1 MNWANMSEDKSKRL
15 KIVQITCASIWCLF
29 SAGIVFGFAA
39 LKTILIKEGIY
50 ADMCQNDI
58 GTLEAKGP
66 CVEQDLKL
74 NFLFTAAAGVTNV
87 IALPVGT
94 ILDRYGPRVCG
105 IIGAFWIIC
114 GSQMFIWSDSLLKYT
129 DPYLTGYILLA
140 VGGPFVFI
148 SCFQLANTFPKRSGS
163 ILSLITGTFDSSA
176 ALFLFYRI
184 IYEKWDSDLHLSK
197 FFKIYL
203 VVPLFII
210 FCQLFFMPHES
221 YKTQG
226 NVMKLSVEGLD
237 ENGHLLEG
245 DDGSAIIPDQQERQS
260 LLSQETMEQNGILTA
275 QRSRQ
280 KSVLET
286 YVEAKLEKKTGGI
299 FGILHGYTVREQLKS
314 PLFYLMVIF
323 TTICML
329 RINYFVATIR
339 SQEEYL
345 LGDFEKAATMNSI
358 FDVALPLGGLV
369 SIPLTGII
377 LDHFKTLDTLAI
389 VMGTSITIGILGLI
403 PHSFVSN
410 LIGIVLLVVYRPF
423 YYTVV
428 SDYVSKV
435 FGFDTFGTIYG
446 TLICISG
453 VLNMFQSVL
462 DAWTHNIFK
471 MNPFPINFVLV
482 LVTIISGSVL
492 LQRAHSEVREK
503 HAGKQSLS
511 EEEIASSSNTTTYGT
526 N

>member
-1 MNWANMSEDKSKRL
+1 MVKETRNL
-15 KIVQITCASIWCLF
+15 KITQIVCASLWCLL

-39 LKTILIKEGIY
+39 LKTILVKEGIY
-50 ADMCQNDI
+50 SDI
-58 GTLEAKGP
+58 CKKGANVFEKGKTTRP

-87 IALPVGT
+87 IALPVGR
-94 ILDRYGPRVCG
+94 ILDTYGPRICG
-105 IIGAFWIIC
+105 IIGAFWITC
-114 GSQMFIWSDSLLKYT
+114 GAQMFIWSDFFISYC
-129 DPYLTGYILLA
+129 DPYLTGYVLLA

-176 ALFLFYRI
+176 ALFLGYRI
-184 IYEKWDSDLHLSK
+184 VYEKWDSDLNLSR
-197 FFKIYL
+197 FFKAYL
-203 VVPLFII
+203 IVPLFIVV
-210 FCQLFFMPHES
+210 CQLTIMPRES

-226 NVMKLSVEGLD
+226 DVMKLSVEGLD

-245 DDGSAIIPDQQERQS
+245 DDGSGIIPDDQERQS
-260 LLSQETMEQNGILTA
+260 LLSQDAMEHTDGLSTH
-275 QRSRQ
+275 RSRQ
-280 KSVLET
+280 KSVLEN
-286 YVEAKLEKKTGGI
+286 YVEAKLEAKSGGV
-299 FGILHGYTVREQLKS
+299 FGILHGLPVKEQLKS

-323 TTICML
+323 ATVCML

-345 LGDFEKAATMNSI
+345 LGSAEKAATMNAI
-358 FDVALPLGGLV
+358 FDIALPAGGLV
-369 SIPLTGII
+369 SIPLTGLI
-377 LDHFKTLDTLAI
+377 LDHFETLDTLVLVA
-389 VMGTSITIGILGLI
+389 GTSITIGVMGLI

-410 LIGIVLLVVYRPF
+410 LIGILILVVYRPF
-423 YYTVV
+423 YYTVI

-462 DAWTHNIFK
+462 DDWTHNFFK
-471 MNPFPINFVLV
+471 MNPFPINFLLV
-482 LVTIISGSVL
+482 LATIVSSFVL
-492 LQRAHSEVREK
+492 ITNARREVRERNTK
-503 HAGKQSLS
+503 KLS
-511 EEEIASSSNTTTYGT
+511 ASAEEEIAPASATTYGSA
-526 N
+526 